1 MEVKGMFIKLG
12 NGSKRQYGS
21 MKGLERKLW
30 NGKLFMIKLL
40 KLLVISK
47 VTQTDLCFFL
57 SIKVII
63 ILLLCLLTLEVKLS

>member
-1 MEVKGMFIKLG
+1 MFIKLG

-47 VTQTDLCFFL
+47 VTQTDFIVYFL